1 MAKKREP
8 ATEKTAAE
16 VIQHY
21 FGTRPKSVS
30 QIHGGLANFVFDV
43 KVRDKELVVRISNR
57 PGRLQF
63 FLKEQWAVRKVREFK
78 VPVPEILEVGNEVD
92 GRPYMVLEKIA
103 GRSADQC
110 TDRVATLRRL
120 AEYGRIINS
129 IPTTGFGHVFDWSKN
144 KLSRNHSWVE
154 FLESELGI
162 EGRIALFRKEKVF
175 GVKEFHTVLKTIE
188 ALKRLDFKPRLNHG
202 DLRLKNV
209 LLDDAGEIKAII
221 DWENCISGPAPE
233 WELSIALHDLSIDEK
248 EVFLESYGISLDE
261 FKKRSAA
268 MKVLNILN
276 YSRALEKAV
285 RARDRKRVEYIKAR
299 LNGFFDLFVLK

>member
-30 QIHGGLANFVFDV
+30 QIHGGLANFVFDI
-43 KVRDKELVVRISNR
+43 RMSDRELVVRISNR

-63 FLKEQWAVRKVREFK
+63 FLKEQWAVRRAREFK

-92 GRPYMVLEKIA
+92 GRPYMLLEKISGLPA
-103 GRSADQC
+103 NQSAN
-110 TDRVATLRRL
+110 RVATLRQL
-120 AEYGRIINS
+120 SEYARIINS

-144 KLSRNHSWVE
+144 KLSRNESWVE
-154 FLESELGI
+154 FLESEFGI
-162 EGRIALFRKEKVF
+162 EGRLALLRKEKVF
-175 GVKEFHTVLKTIE
+175 SAKALRAVLKAVE
-188 ALKRLDFKPRLNHG
+188 GFKRLEFKPRLNHG
-202 DLRLKNV
+202 DLRLKN
-209 LLDDAGEIKAII
+209 LILDDAGEIKAII

-233 WELSIALHDLSIDEK
+233 WELSIALHDLCIDEK
-248 EVFLESYGISLDE
+248 EVFLESYGISLEE

-276 YSRALEKAV
+276 YSRALEEAV
-285 RARDRKRVEYIKAR
+285 RARDRKRVEYLKAR
-299 LNGFFDLFVLK
+299 LNGLFDLFVLN

>member
-1 MAKKREP
+1 MAEKREP
-8 ATEKTAAE
+8 ATEKTAAA
-16 VIQHY
+16 VIEHY

-110 TDRVATLRRL
+110 VDRVATLRRL
-120 AEYGRIINS
+120 AEYARVINS
-129 IPTTGFGHVFDWSKN
+129 IPTTRYGHVFDWSKN
-144 KLSRNHSWVE
+144 KLSRNESWVE

-162 EGRIALFRKEKVF
+162 DGRMALFRKEKVF
-175 GVKEFHTVLKTIE
+175 SAKALQTVQKTVE
-188 ALKRLDFKPRLNHG
+188 QLKRLDFKPRLNHG

-209 LLDDAGEIKAII
+209 ILNEAGEIKAII
-221 DWENCISGPAPE
+221 DWENCLSGPAPE
-233 WELSIALHDLSIDEK
+233 WDLSIALHDLSIDEK
-248 EVFLESYGISLDE
+248 EVFLEGYGISLDE
-261 FKKRSAA
+261 FKKRNAA
-268 MKVLNILN
+268 LKVLNILN
-276 YSRALEKAV
+276 YSKALEKAV
-285 RARDRKRVEYIKAR
+285 HARDKKRVEYIKGR
-299 LNGFFDLFVLK
+299 LNGLFDLFVL